1 MQGNRRIPYCT
12 TAITPTESTFKFQT
26 EKSLQIVKSLVRILP
41 NSDLKKITPL
51 EGEKKKMVDNI
62 SIHRGIIKLQRET
75 KGCYKETLINARN

>member
-1 MQGNRRIPYCT
+1 M
-12 TAITPTESTFKFQT
+12 
-26 EKSLQIVKSLVRILP
+26 VRILP